1 VASETDW
8 DGFDIGPNSDENDS
22 DEKLPAEL
30 IKAETVAEM
39 VEAAIV
45 MGLNLKITVQ
55 MGAETA
61 VVTVQSEQ
69 GDFH

>member
-1 VASETDW
+1 MASETDW
-8 DGFDIGPNSDENDS
+8 DGFDIGPNSDENEN

-30 IKAETVAEM
+30 IKAETIAEM

-45 MGLNLKITVQ
+45 MGLNLKISVQ
-55 MGAETA
+55 MGSETA

-69 GDFH
+69 NDFH

>member
-1 VASETDW
+1 MASETDW

-55 MGAETA
+55 MGSETA

-69 GDFH
+69 DDFH

>member
-1 VASETDW
+1 MASETDW
-8 DGFDIGPNSDENDS
+8 DGFDIGPNSDENEI

-30 IKAETVAEM
+30 IKAETIAEM

-45 MGLNLKITVQ
+45 MGLNLKISVQ
-55 MGAETA
+55 MGSETA

-69 GDFH
+69 NDFH